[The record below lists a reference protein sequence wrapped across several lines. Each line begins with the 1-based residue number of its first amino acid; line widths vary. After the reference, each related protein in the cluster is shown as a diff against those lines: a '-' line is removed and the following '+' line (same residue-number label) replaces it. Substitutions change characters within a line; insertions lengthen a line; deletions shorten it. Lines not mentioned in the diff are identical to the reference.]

1 MRKIT
6 MNRREAVQRLGI
18 LAGGIWLMKSCS
30 LDSNG
35 ASIEL
40 DNYKM
45 TKQLEEVLSA
55 VVQTILPLD
64 GQEPEEIRNLH
75 LFVMKMVDDCH
86 DQTEQQVFTD
96 SLADLVKG
104 EWHPQAK
111 PFISAPAEERTRM
124 VELLNRLDDNQ
135 IKKCYEIIKRRTIQG
150 YNNSAYLM
158 KTKGTYELIPGR
170 YNGYA
175 KV

>member
-1 MRKIT
+1 
-6 MNRREAVQRLGI
+6 MNRRDAIKGLSI
-18 LAGGIWLMKSCS
+18 LAGGMWLMKSCS
-30 LDSNG
+30 LDPES

-40 DNYKM
+40 HNYKM
-45 TKQLEEVLSA
+45 TKKMEDVLSIL
-55 VVQTILPLD
+55 VKTILPLK
-64 GQEPEEIRNLH
+64 GNEPEEIKNLH

-86 DQTEQQVFTD
+86 DKSEQQIFTD
-96 SLADLVKG
+96 SLEDLIRG
-104 EWHPQAK
+104 NWHTKSK
-111 PFISAPAEERTRM
+111 PFITSTGEEKNMM
-124 VELLNRLDDNQ
+124 VGLLNVLDDSNM
-135 IKKCYEIIKRRTIQG
+135 KKCFEIAKRRTIQG